1 MLTNKDDENACFI
14 CFELKLLKERKPQR
28 LKNQKLYIKTC
39 QCDGFIHNRCLK
51 TWYTASGKCPICRE
65 LMLNKNSVVAV
76 LVTMNANENINN
88 ANENINNAN
97 ENINNANEN
106 INNANENMGINMRI
120 YVYIQ
125 KNWNKVATYSN
136 IILILF
142 MMNFY
147 LSIFNKFKEDF
158 KPPV

>member
-1 MLTNKDDENACFI
+1 MLTNKDEENACFI

-28 LKNQKLYIKTC
+28 LQNHILYIKTC

-65 LMLNKNSVVAV
+65 LMFNKNSVVAV

-88 ANENINNAN
+88 TNENIDNAN
-97 ENINNANEN
+97 ENNVIIEQ
-106 INNANENMGINMRI
+106 NENMGIRMRI

-136 IILILF
+136 ILLILF

-158 KPPV
+158 KQPV

>member
-51 TWYTASGKCPICRE
+51 TWYTTSGKCPICRE

-88 ANENINNAN
+88 ANEEQN
-97 ENINNANEN
+97 ENNVIVEQ
-106 INNANENMGINMRI
+106 NENMGIRMRI

-136 IILILF
+136 ILLILF
-142 MMNFY
+142 MVNFY

-158 KPPV
+158 KQV

>member
-1 MLTNKDDENACFI
+1 MLTNKDDEIACFI
-14 CFELKLLKERKPQR
+14 CFELKLLKEKKPQR

-39 QCDGFIHNRCLK
+39 QCDGFVHNRCLK
-51 TWYTASGKCPICRE
+51 TWYTSSGKCPICRE
-65 LMLNKNSVVAV
+65 LMLNKNAVVAV

-97 ENINNANEN
+97 ENNVIAEQ
-106 INNANENMGINMRI
+106 NENMGINMLI

-136 IILILF
+136 ILFILF
-142 MMNFY
+142 MVNFY

-158 KPPV
+158 KQV

>member
-88 ANENINNAN
+88 ANEEQN
-97 ENINNANEN
+97 ENNVIVEQ
-106 INNANENMGINMRI
+106 NENMGIRMRI

-136 IILILF
+136 ILFILF
-142 MMNFY
+142 MAHFY
-147 LSIFNKFKEDF
+147 LSVFNKFKEDM
-158 KPPV
+158 K

>member
-51 TWYTASGKCPICRE
+51 TWYTTSGKCPICRE

-88 ANENINNAN
+88 ANEEQN
-97 ENINNANEN
+97 ENNVIVEQ
-106 INNANENMGINMRI
+106 NENMGIRMRI

-136 IILILF
+136 ILLILF
-142 MMNFY
+142 MVNFY
-147 LSIFNKFKEDF
+147 LSIFNNFKEDF
-158 KPPV
+158 KQPV

>member
-1 MLTNKDDENACFI
+1 MLTNKDDEITCFI

-51 TWYTASGKCPICRE
+51 TWYTTSGKCPICRE

-88 ANENINNAN
+88 ANENIDNAN
-97 ENINNANEN
+97 VEQNEN
-106 INNANENMGINMRI
+106 NVIVEQNENMGIRMRI

>member
-51 TWYTASGKCPICRE
+51 TWYTTSGKCPICRE

-88 ANENINNAN
+88 ANENIDNAN
-97 ENINNANEN
+97 VEQNEN
-106 INNANENMGINMRI
+106 NIIVEQNENMGIRMRI

>member
-51 TWYTASGKCPICRE
+51 TWYTTSGKCPICRE
-65 LMLNKNSVVAV
+65 LMLNKNAVVAV
-76 LVTMNANENINN
+76 LVTM
-88 ANENINNAN
+88 NAN

>member
-51 TWYTASGKCPICRE
+51 TWYTTSGKCPICRE

-88 ANENINNAN
+88 ANENNVIV
-97 ENINNANEN
+97 EQ
-106 INNANENMGINMRI
+106 NENMGINMSI

-136 IILILF
+136 ILLILF
-142 MMNFY
+142 MINFY
-147 LSIFNKFKEDF
+147 LSIFNNFQRGF
-158 KPPV
+158 

>member
-1 MLTNKDDENACFI
+1 MLTNKDDEITCFI

-28 LKNQKLYIKTC
+28 LKNQKIYIKTC

-51 TWYTASGKCPICRE
+51 TWYTTSGKCPICRE

-88 ANENINNAN
+88 ANAN
-97 ENINNANEN
+97 ENIDNANVEQ
-106 INNANENMGINMRI
+106 NENMGIRMRI